1 VKRVRYKIEPDRGAE
16 NKELVRDVY
25 DEQDVASACDLV
37 GKRWALQVVRE
48 LALGPRRF
56 TDLHQR
62 VAGISTSVLATR
74 LRELEQSGVARR
86 RRLPPPAA
94 SMVYELT
101 ERGSKLGEIVLAL
114 NEWGTRTLAACR
126 PRPDEPE

>member
-1 VKRVRYKIEPDRGAE
+1 
-16 NKELVRDVY
+16 
-25 DEQDVASACDLV
+25 
-37 GKRWALQVVRE
+37 VVRE
-48 LALGPRRF
+48 LALAPRRF

-101 ERGSKLGEIVLAL
+101 ERGSKLGEIVLDL
-114 NEWGTRTLAACR
+114 NEWARERSQPPPAT
-126 PRPDEPE
+126 

>member
-1 VKRVRYKIEPDRGAE
+1 MPNEPSSARSTSDARQA
-16 NKELVRDVY
+16 
-25 DEQDVASACDLV
+25 QHVASACELV
-37 GKRWALQVVRE
+37 GKRWALRVVRE

-62 VAGISTSVLATR
+62 VVGISTSVLATR
-74 LRELEQSGVARR
+74 LRELEQSDVARR

-94 SMVYELT
+94 SVVYELT

-114 NEWGTRTLAACR
+114 DEWASAR
-126 PRPDEPE
+126 PAPSTG